1 MRKGLW
7 LVACLLVII
16 TLLAGSCGRQPSE
29 QPTQQ
34 PSELPTEQPTEQPTT
49 EPSQK
54 PTEPPEGMESPR
66 ELTDSEK
73 AKVIEIALN
82 DPEVSEWL
90 EKESEYRIRISS
102 WHAIVWKSSG
112 DGYSEWRTFPYYD
125 VETNPNYKLVPE
137 SARWYPGLTITVGE
151 WMIMLLQLAVDLDRE
166 TVIMS
171 FGPNPS
177 PGSPGRFQKKEP
189 RVGIMVESDT
199 VEVGSSLLVS
209 GSNFEPNQKVWIE
222 IEFRGRYGL
231 QVYCEADEDGS
242 IHPIIEVPPNT
253 APGDYGVKI
262 YTGEHIHDRQLLTT
276 LLIHIQ

>member
-7 LVACLLVII
+7 FVVCLLVII
-16 TLLAGSCGRQPSE
+16 TLLTCSCGRQPSE
-29 QPTQQ
+29 YPTQQ
-34 PSELPTEQPTEQPTT
+34 PTELPTEQLTT

-54 PTEPPEGMESPR
+54 SNEPPEGMESPR
-66 ELTDSEK
+66 ELTESEK

-82 DPEVSEWL
+82 DPKVSEWL
-90 EKESEYRIRISS
+90 EKESKYKIRISS
-102 WHAIVWKSSG
+102 WHAIVWVWEISG

-125 VETNPNYKLVPE
+125 VETNPDYELVPE

-151 WMIMLLQLAVDLDRE
+151 WIIMGLQLVVDLEGE

-171 FGPNPS
+171 FGPCPS
-177 PGSPGRFQKKEP
+177 LSSPGRFQKKEP

-199 VEVGSSLLVS
+199 VEVGSSFLVS

-242 IHPIIEVPPNT
+242 IHPIIEVPLDT
-253 APGDYGVKI
+253 EPGDYEVNI
-262 YTGEHIHDRQLLTT
+262 YTGEHIQEKQLLTT
-276 LLIHIQ
+276 RLIHIQ